1 MSKTTALRGLI
12 SEQLRTVP
20 GETYHKA
27 ATATAKYPYKTYILE
42 GINFPDSTRDD
53 YDLVVDIWD
62 RSPEQDQKVIEEIAD
77 QIERLFNVA
86 NIPKPPIY
94 ATFFRDGRN
103 NLDDPDKTL
112 QHIQLHFIVQLYEEE

>member
-12 SEQLRTVP
+12 REQLQSVP
-20 GETYHKA
+20 GETYHKV
-27 ATATAKYPYKTYILE
+27 ATDDAKYPYKTYILE

-62 RSPEQDQKVIEEIAD
+62 RSSDQKRVEGIAD
-77 QIERLFNVA
+77 QIEKLFNVA

-94 ATFFRDGRN
+94 ATIFREGLN
-103 NLDDPDKTL
+103 NLEDPDKTL
-112 QHIQLHFIVQLYEEE
+112 QHIQLHFTVQLYEEE